1 MSGQVFRFEDLP
13 IELRFMVYE
22 RIPVIIRHHTF
33 EPPVHADR
41 ETGLP
46 VDQETSSAI
55 TLVTKTISTSILA
68 TSRAINLEAIR
79 IFRPRLDALLKEPTR
94 FIVHEESA
102 DAFVGGL
109 GILSHMRT
117 KIEGLLSG
125 TSAEAQ
131 DATGTIDLFRFRGM
145 EFAVGDARQVA
156 VANFLDKIHEHMC
169 APLPVSGLLRPLV
182 ISFAIS
188 EGTIRGDKHVMLA
201 CGVLWEILFQ
211 LSDILHHKE
220 VSCGMT
226 LTPLAEW
233 REFKD
238 IAANVHEAYWWIQNS
253 GRVFQKA
260 GAKREAPKLVG
271 RVEWEKEWAEG

>member
-1 MSGQVFRFEDLP
+1 
-13 IELRFMVYE
+13 MVYE
-22 RIPVIIRHHTF
+22 RIPVVTRHHTF
-33 EPPVHADR
+33 EPPVRANR
-41 ETGLP
+41 KTELP
-46 VDQETSSAI
+46 VDQETPSAI
-55 TLVTKTISTSILA
+55 TLVTKTILTSILA

-79 IFRPRLDALLKEPTR
+79 IFRPRLEELLKEPTR
-94 FIVHEESA
+94 FIVHEKSA
-102 DAFVGGL
+102 DAFACGS

-117 KIEGLLSG
+117 KIEDLLSG
-125 TSAEAQ
+125 TSAGAPPKAPQ
-131 DATGTIDLFRFRGM
+131 DAAEIIDLFRFQGR

-188 EGTIRGDKHVMLA
+188 EGTIRGDKHVILA
-201 CGVLWEILFQ
+201 CGVLWEILFH
-211 LSDILHHKE
+211 LSDILHHKG

-238 IAANVHEAYWWIQNS
+238 IAANVREAYWWIQNS

-260 GAKREAPKLVG
+260 GAKWEAPKLVG
-271 RVEWEKEWAEG
+271 RVEWEKEWAEGEDS